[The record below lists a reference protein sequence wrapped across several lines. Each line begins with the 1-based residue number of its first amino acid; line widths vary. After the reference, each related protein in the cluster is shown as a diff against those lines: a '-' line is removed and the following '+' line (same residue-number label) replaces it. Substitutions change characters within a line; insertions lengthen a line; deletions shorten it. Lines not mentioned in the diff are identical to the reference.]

1 MLSDA
6 AGTQTQGI
14 IFPYEIKIRLKGAP
28 CRKRPEIGRAVRD
41 YAPCLVD
48 TRKILI
54 GYFYHGIALAVF
66 EQNVVMRVMTLDQ
79 VVENGFSVPD
89 DILSRWPAALTAIV
103 FGPDGKTHAIRV
115 PADSFVQD
123 VLAISGP
130 IFSTSVNFS
139 GEKSLLTFDDILP
152 VFSDSVDF
160 IVNAPLIKGGMAST
174 LVDATSSPYKV
185 LRQGSYII

>member
-1 MLSDA
+1 MADILEYTIDRA
-6 AGTQTQGI
+6 VDVGNRLKEGQVG
-14 IFPYEIKIRLKGAP
+14 IFPCDTIYGLCGTADEKIAERLYEIKR
-28 CRKRPEIGRAVRD
+28 RPQSKSFIT
-41 YAPCLVD
+41 L
-48 TRKILI
+48 
-54 GYFYHGIALAVF
+54 
-66 EQNVVMRVMTLDQ
+66 MTLDQ

-103 FGPDGKTHAIRV
+103 FGPDGKNHAIRV

>member
-1 MLSDA
+1 MADILEYTIDRA
-6 AGTQTQGI
+6 VDVGNRLKEGQVG
-14 IFPYEIKIRLKGAP
+14 IFPCDTIYGLCGTADEKIAERLYEIKR
-28 CRKRPEIGRAVRD
+28 RPQSKSFIT
-41 YAPCLVD
+41 L
-48 TRKILI
+48 
-54 GYFYHGIALAVF
+54 
-66 EQNVVMRVMTLDQ
+66 MTLDQ

-123 VLAISGP
+123 VL
-130 IFSTSVNFS
+130 
-139 GEKSLLTFDDILP
+139 P